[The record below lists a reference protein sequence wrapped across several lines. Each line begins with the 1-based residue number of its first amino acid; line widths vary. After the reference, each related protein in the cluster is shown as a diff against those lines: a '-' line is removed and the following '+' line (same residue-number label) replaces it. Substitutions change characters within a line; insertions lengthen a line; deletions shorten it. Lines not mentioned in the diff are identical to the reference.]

1 MEISKTIANE
11 ISNLLLNTYSKD
23 NEEIIGLHEPSFSY
37 IDKKYIEQCID
48 SGMVSTI
55 GTFVEDFEE
64 LIASYTGA
72 KYVVATVNG
81 TAALHLALIVSE
93 LPIGSEILVPS
104 LSFVASANAV
114 VHANLVPHF
123 VNSEPISLGIDVAR
137 LKNYIGS
144 IAKFENGSLV
154 NRATG
159 RVISGIMPMHCFG
172 HPCNISD
179 IVEFAKNFKLKVIED
194 AAEALG
200 SFIEGKHCGTFGD
213 IGIISFNGNKVLTTG
228 GGGVLLTNSK
238 KIFDR
243 AKHLS
248 TTAKVNKKFSL
259 EHDQVGYNYRMPN
272 INAALG
278 VGQFQSLK
286 VNLEKK
292 RQLTNRLKNSF
303 KLFEYG
309 KIFSEMK
316 GAQSNYWLNALCLRS
331 NFSNYRGDIISEL
344 SARNFMVRPCWT
356 PLHMLQMYLMNPRDE
371 MLNTERLANSII
383 NLPSSPALA

>member
-23 NEEIIGLHEPSFSY
+23 NQEILGLHEPSFSN
-37 IDKKYIEQCID
+37 IDKEYIEQCID

-55 GTFVEDFEE
+55 GSYVEDFEE

-81 TAALHLALIVSE
+81 TTALHLSLIVSE

-123 VNSEPISLGIDVAR
+123 VNSEPISLGIDVDR
-137 LKNYIGS
+137 LKNYIGA

-159 RVISGIMPMHCFG
+159 RIISGIMPMHCFG
-172 HPCNISD
+172 HPCNISE
-179 IVEFAKNFKLKVIED
+179 IVKFAQNFKLKVIED

-200 SFIEGKHCGTFGD
+200 SFIDGKHCGTFGD

-316 GAQSNYWLNALCLRS
+316 GVQSNYWLNALCLRS
-331 NFSNYRGDIISEL
+331 NFSKYRGDIISEL
-344 SARNFMVRPCWT
+344 SEKNFMVRPCWT

-371 MLNTERLANSII
+371 MLNTERLASSII

>member
-23 NEEIIGLHEPSFSY
+23 NEEIIGLHEPSFSD
-37 IDKKYIEQCID
+37 IDKKYIEQCIV

-55 GTFVEDFEE
+55 GTYVEDFED

-81 TAALHLALIVSE
+81 TTALHLALIVSE

-159 RVISGIMPMHCFG
+159 RIISGIMPMHCFG
-172 HPCNISD
+172 HPCNINE
-179 IVEFAKNFKLKVIED
+179 IVNFAQNFNLKVIED

-200 SFIEGKHCGTFGD
+200 SFIDGKHCGTFGD

-316 GAQSNYWLNALCLRS
+316 GVQSNYWLNALCLRS
-331 NFSNYRGDIISEL
+331 NFSKYRGDIISEL
-344 SARNFMVRPCWT
+344 SEKNFMVRPCWT
-356 PLHMLQMYLMNPRDE
+356 PLHMLEMYLMNPRDE
-371 MLNTERLANSII
+371 MLNTERLARSII

>member
-23 NEEIIGLHEPSFSY
+23 NEEIIGLHEPSFSD
-37 IDKKYIEQCID
+37 IDKKYIEQCIV

-55 GTFVEDFEE
+55 GTYVEDFED

-81 TAALHLALIVSE
+81 TTALHLALIVSE

-159 RVISGIMPMHCFG
+159 RIISGIMPMHCFG
-172 HPCNISD
+172 HPCNINE
-179 IVEFAKNFKLKVIED
+179 IVNFAQNFNLKVIED

-200 SFIEGKHCGTFGD
+200 SFIDGKHCGTFGD

-316 GAQSNYWLNALCLRS
+316 GVQSNYWLNALCLRS
-331 NFSNYRGDIISEL
+331 NFSKYRGDIISEL
-344 SARNFMVRPCWT
+344 SEKNFMVRPCWT
-356 PLHMLQMYLMNPRDE
+356 PLHMLEMYLMNPRDE
-371 MLNTERLANSII
+371 MLNTERLAGSII

>member
-37 IDKKYIEQCID
+37 IDKKYIEQCIA

-248 TTAKVNKKFSL
+248 TTAKVKKKFSL

-286 VNLEKK
+286 ANLEKK
-292 RQLTNRLKNSF
+292 RQLTNRLTNSF
-303 KLFEYG
+303 
-309 KIFSEMK
+309 
-316 GAQSNYWLNALCLRS
+316 
-331 NFSNYRGDIISEL
+331 L
-344 SARNFMVRPCWT
+344 S
-356 PLHMLQMYLMNPRDE
+356 Y
-371 MLNTERLANSII
+371 LNTEKYFLK
-383 NLPSSPALA
+383 

>member
-23 NEEIIGLHEPSFSY
+23 NEEIIGLHEPSFSD
-37 IDKKYIEQCID
+37 IDKKYIEQCIV

-55 GTFVEDFEE
+55 GTYVEDFED

-81 TAALHLALIVSE
+81 TTALHLALIVSE
-93 LPIGSEILVPS
+93 LPVGSEILVPS

-137 LKNYIGS
+137 LKNYIRS

-159 RVISGIMPMHCFG
+159 RIISGIMPMHCFG
-172 HPCNISD
+172 HPCNINE
-179 IVEFAKNFKLKVIED
+179 IVNFAQNFNLKVIED

-200 SFIEGKHCGTFGD
+200 SFIDGKHCGTFGD

-316 GAQSNYWLNALCLRS
+316 GVQSNYWLNALCLRS
-331 NFSNYRGDIISEL
+331 NFSKYRGDIISEL
-344 SARNFMVRPCWT
+344 SEKNFMVRPCWT
-356 PLHMLQMYLMNPRDE
+356 PLHMLEMYLMNPRDE
-371 MLNTERLANSII
+371 MLNTERLAGSII

>member
-23 NEEIIGLHEPSFSY
+23 NEEIIGLHEPSFSD
-37 IDKKYIEQCID
+37 IDKKYIEQCIV

-55 GTFVEDFEE
+55 GTYVEDFED

-81 TAALHLALIVSE
+81 TTALHLALIVSE

-159 RVISGIMPMHCFG
+159 RIISGIMPMHCFG
-172 HPCNISD
+172 HPCNISE
-179 IVEFAKNFKLKVIED
+179 IVNFAQNFKLKVIED

-200 SFIEGKHCGTFGD
+200 SFIDGKHCGTFGD

-331 NFSNYRGDIISEL
+331 NFSIYRGDIISEL
-344 SARNFMVRPCWT
+344 SAKNFMVRPCWT
-356 PLHMLQMYLMNPRDE
+356 PLHMLEMYLMNPRDE
-371 MLNTERLANSII
+371 MLNTERLAGSII

>member
-23 NEEIIGLHEPSFSY
+23 NEEIIGLHEPSFSD
-37 IDKKYIEQCID
+37 IDKKYIEQCIV

-55 GTFVEDFEE
+55 GTYVEDFED

-81 TAALHLALIVSE
+81 TTALHLALIVSE

-137 LKNYIGS
+137 LKNYIRS

-159 RVISGIMPMHCFG
+159 RIISGIMPMHCFG
-172 HPCNISD
+172 HPCNINE
-179 IVEFAKNFKLKVIED
+179 IVNFAQNFNLKVIED

-200 SFIEGKHCGTFGD
+200 SFIDGKHCGTFGD

-316 GAQSNYWLNALCLRS
+316 GVQSNYWLNALCLRS
-331 NFSNYRGDIISEL
+331 NFSKYRGDIISEL
-344 SARNFMVRPCWT
+344 SEKNFMVRPCWT
-356 PLHMLQMYLMNPRDE
+356 PLHMLEMYLMNPRDE
-371 MLNTERLANSII
+371 MLNTERLASSII

>member
-23 NEEIIGLHEPSFSY
+23 NEEIIGLHEPSFSD
-37 IDKKYIEQCID
+37 IDKKYIEQCIV

-55 GTFVEDFEE
+55 GTYVEDFED

-159 RVISGIMPMHCFG
+159 RIISGIMPMHCFG
-172 HPCNISD
+172 HPCNINE
-179 IVEFAKNFKLKVIED
+179 IVNFAQNFNLKVIED

-200 SFIEGKHCGTFGD
+200 SFIDGKHCGTFGD

-316 GAQSNYWLNALCLRS
+316 GAQSNYWLNALCLGS
-331 NFSNYRGDIISEL
+331 NFSTYRGDIISEL
-344 SARNFMVRPCWT
+344 TARNFMVRPCWT

-371 MLNTERLANSII
+371 MLNTERLASSII

>member
-37 IDKKYIEQCID
+37 IDKKYIEQCIA

-159 RVISGIMPMHCFG
+159 RIISGIMPMHCFG
-172 HPCNISD
+172 HPCNISE
-179 IVEFAKNFKLKVIED
+179 IVNFAQNFNLKVIED

-200 SFIEGKHCGTFGD
+200 SFIDGKHCGTFGD

-371 MLNTERLANSII
+371 MLNTERLASSII

>member
-23 NEEIIGLHEPSFSY
+23 NEEIIGLHEPSFSD
-37 IDKKYIEQCID
+37 IDKKYIEQCIV

-55 GTFVEDFEE
+55 GTYVEDFED

-81 TAALHLALIVSE
+81 TTALHLALIVSE

-159 RVISGIMPMHCFG
+159 RIISGIMPMHCFG
-172 HPCNISD
+172 HPCNINE
-179 IVEFAKNFKLKVIED
+179 IVNFAQNFNLKVIED

-200 SFIEGKHCGTFGD
+200 SFIDGKHCGTFGD

-238 KIFDR
+238 KIFDC

-316 GAQSNYWLNALCLRS
+316 GVQSNYWLNALCLRS
-331 NFSNYRGDIISEL
+331 NFSKYRGDIISEL
-344 SARNFMVRPCWT
+344 SEKNFMVRPCWT
-356 PLHMLQMYLMNPRDE
+356 PLHMLEMYLMNPRDE
-371 MLNTERLANSII
+371 MLNTERLAGSII

>member
-11 ISNLLLNTYSKD
+11 ISKLLLNTYSKD
-23 NEEIIGLHEPSFSY
+23 NQEILGLHEPSFSN
-37 IDKKYIEQCID
+37 IDKEYIEQCID

-55 GTFVEDFEE
+55 GSYVEDFEE

-81 TAALHLALIVSE
+81 TTALHLSLIVSE

-123 VNSEPISLGIDVAR
+123 VNSEPISLGIDVDR
-137 LKNYIGS
+137 LKNYIGA

-159 RVISGIMPMHCFG
+159 RIISGIMPMHCFG
-172 HPCNISD
+172 HPCNISE
-179 IVEFAKNFKLKVIED
+179 IVKFAQNFKLKVIED

-200 SFIEGKHCGTFGD
+200 SFIDGKHCGTFGD

-316 GAQSNYWLNALCLRS
+316 GVQSNYWLNALCLRS
-331 NFSNYRGDIISEL
+331 NFSKYRGDIISEL
-344 SARNFMVRPCWT
+344 SAKNFMVRPCWT
-356 PLHMLQMYLMNPRDE
+356 PLHKLQMYLMNPRDE
-371 MLNTERLANSII
+371 MLNTERLASSII